1 MLRDLTRALVALGIV
16 AASALPGR
24 AQESCD
30 PNSNAGP
37 TACPTASPSPA
48 PLRISEDVVVRAVRA
63 DEKAPVSRTE
73 IDRSEL
79 ERRNYGQELPFL
91 LKQTPGLTFTS
102 DTGTSAGYAY
112 LYIRG
117 IPQTRINMTLDGVPL
132 NEPEDQALYFVNF
145 GDFTSSLESIEVQR
159 GVGTSPVG
167 TASYGGAVSFESLA
181 LAEKAQA
188 AAEVG
193 LGSFDTQRASL
204 AGQSGR
210 FGPGLAVYARGT
222 YKDTDGFRDHSGVRQ
237 RSLFFGGSRQGEGS
251 SLKLFGFAGHERTQ
265 LAFLATEK
273 DVLDGDLRF
282 NPMAPEE
289 KDSFGQ
295 DFVQAQWTRAVGTA
309 SSLALQAYRTSA
321 GGDYRIWADA
331 GHTALY
337 QYNLDWRL
345 FGGLVTFAHDQGR
358 FRASG
363 GIHANDFA
371 SEHSQDVVDGGR
383 QYANRGHKSE
393 LSAFARASY
402 GVGSVRLYGDAQV
415 RHAGFRYE
423 GDVPLGSVDWTFV
436 NPRLG
441 LRWDARSSLGLFA
454 SVGRASREPA
464 RSDMLAGEDNATLR
478 YDLSAVKPER
488 VIDVETGVEYR
499 RGGLELQASVYAMEF
514 RNEIAQTGELS
525 EIGLPLRRNVDRS
538 HRRGLELE
546 LRWQAARSLRVSG
559 TANLSANAIGEWQQF
574 YDVYGPD
581 GSYVDSVSRLHRD
594 VDPLLTPRAVVNLG
608 FDWTPRAEVTA
619 GMRGRYVSKSQLD
632 NTGDDE
638 LKAPSHLVLDASALL
653 RLERWV
659 RLGQSRLRV
668 EVTNLLNNDRVWP
681 TGYSYQYFNRDTA
694 GSDSRAG
701 IPYYYPQ
708 ATRAVFV
715 ALELKL

>member
-1 MLRDLTRALVALGIV
+1 MLRSLTGALVALGSFAVPAAPVLAQDSCDLSV
-16 AASALPGR
+16 AAAPCV
-24 AQESCD
+24 A
-30 PNSNAGP
+30 
-37 TACPTASPSPA
+37 ASPSPT
-48 PLRISEDVVVRAVRA
+48 PYRITEEVVVRAVRA

-73 IDRSEL
+73 IGRAEL
-79 ERRNYGQELPFL
+79 ESRNYGQEMPYV

-112 LYIRG
+112 LYLRG

-132 NEPEDQALYFVNF
+132 NEPEDQALYFVDF

-188 AAEVG
+188 LAEVG

-204 AGQSGR
+204 GGQSGR
-210 FGPGLAVYARGT
+210 FGPSLAVYARGT
-222 YKDTDGFRDHSGVRQ
+222 YKDTDGFRDQSGVRQ
-237 RSLFFGGSRQGEGS
+237 RSLFFGGSHRGERS
-251 SLKLFGFAGHERTQ
+251 FLKLFGFAGHEQTQ

-273 DVLDGDLRF
+273 DVLEQDLRF
-282 NPMAPEE
+282 NAMAPEE

-295 DFVQAQWTRAVGTA
+295 DFVHAQWTRAVGSA
-309 SSLALQAYRTSA
+309 SSLAVQAYRTSA

-331 GHTALY
+331 DHSALY

-345 FGGLVTFAHDQGR
+345 FGGLVTFAHQASR
-358 FRASG
+358 FKASG
-363 GIHANDFA
+363 GLHANDFA
-371 SEHSQDVVDGGR
+371 SDHSQDIVDGGR

-393 LSAFARASY
+393 FSAFARASY
-402 GVGSVRLYGDAQV
+402 DVGAAHVYGDAQL
-415 RHAGFRYE
+415 RHAAFRYQ
-423 GDVPLGSVDWTFV
+423 GDVPLGSVDWTFL

-441 LRWDARSSLGLFA
+441 LRWDARPSLGLFA

-464 RSDMLAGEDNATLR
+464 RSDMLAGEDNASIP
-478 YDLSAVKPER
+478 YDLSAVEPER
-488 VIDVETGVEYR
+488 VIDVETGIDYR
-499 RGGLELQASVYAMEF
+499 HKGLTLQASFYAMEF

-538 HRRGLELE
+538 HRRGLELD
-546 LRWQAARSLRVSG
+546 LRWQPARSLRLSG

-581 GSYVDSVSRLHRD
+581 GSYLDSVSRLHRD
-594 VDPLLTPRAVVNLG
+594 VEPLLTPRAVANLG
-608 FDWTPRAEVTA
+608 FDWMPRTEITA
-619 GMRGRYVSKSQLD
+619 GVRGRYVSKSHLD
-632 NTGDDE
+632 NTGDE
-638 LKAPSHLVLDASALL
+638 AFTTPSHFVLDASALL
-653 RLERWV
+653 RLDRWIKH
-659 RLGQSRLRV
+659 GMPRLRL
-668 EVTNLLNNDRVWP
+668 EATNLLNNDRVWP
-681 TGYSYQYFNRDTA
+681 TGYSYQYLDRDAA
-694 GSDSRAG
+694 GTDALAG

>member
-1 MLRDLTRALVALGIV
+1 
-16 AASALPGR
+16 
-24 AQESCD
+24 
-30 PNSNAGP
+30 
-37 TACPTASPSPA
+37 
-48 PLRISEDVVVRAVRA
+48 
-63 DEKAPVSRTE
+63 
-73 IDRSEL
+73 
-79 ERRNYGQELPFL
+79 
-91 LKQTPGLTFTS
+91 
-102 DTGTSAGYAY
+102 
-112 LYIRG
+112 
-117 IPQTRINMTLDGVPL
+117 
-132 NEPEDQALYFVNF
+132 
-145 GDFTSSLESIEVQR
+145 
-159 GVGTSPVG
+159 VGTSPVG

-181 LAEKAQA
+181 LAEKGQA

-204 AGQSGR
+204 GGQSGR

-237 RSLFFGGSRQGEGS
+237 RSLFFGGSHQDERS
-251 SLKLFGFAGHERTQ
+251 FLKVFGFTGHEQTQ

-273 DVLDGDLRF
+273 ELLEHDLRF
-282 NPMAPEE
+282 NAMAPEE

-295 DFVQAQWTRAVGTA
+295 DFVQAQWTRAVGSS
-309 SSLALQAYRTSA
+309 SSLAVQAYRTSA
-321 GGDYRIWADA
+321 GGNYRIWADA
-331 GHTALY
+331 DHSALY

-345 FGGLVTFAHDQGR
+345 FGGLATLAHERGR
-358 FRASG
+358 FKASG
-363 GIHANDFA
+363 GLHANDFA
-371 SEHSQDVVDGGR
+371 SDHSQDIVDGGR

-402 GVGSVRLYGDAQV
+402 DVGAVHLYGDAQF
-415 RHAGFRYE
+415 RHARFRYE
-423 GDVPLGSVDWTFV
+423 GDAPLGSVEWSFV

-464 RSDMLAGEDNATLR
+464 RSDMLAGEDNASLL
-478 YDLSAVKPER
+478 YDLSAVEPER
-488 VIDVETGVEYR
+488 VVDVETGIDYR
-499 RGGLELQASVYAMEF
+499 RQGLELQASVYAMEF

-525 EIGLPLRRNVDRS
+525 EIGLPLRRNVERS

-546 LRWQAARSLRVSG
+546 LRWQAARALRFSG
-559 TANLSANAIGEWQQF
+559 SANLSANAIGEWQQF

-594 VDPLLTPRAVVNLG
+594 VEPLLTPRAVANLG
-608 FDWTPRAEVTA
+608 LDWTPRVEVAA
-619 GMRGRYVSKSQLD
+619 GLRGRYVSKSQLD
-632 NTGDDE
+632 NTGDD
-638 LKAPSHLVLDASALL
+638 AFTTPSHFVVDASALL
-653 RLERWV
+653 RLDRWIKH
-659 RLGQSRLRV
+659 GGPRLRL

-681 TGYSYQYFNRDTA
+681 TGYSYQYFDRDAA
-694 GSDSRAG
+694 GADSLAG